1 MRWTVCPTRAGCNN
15 VVASKSALRALV
27 LSWYNYYTKDYFNT
41 YFSDKSGELEIM
53 SELASKER
61 LFYYQLALIWQA
73 VLTPLLQSGND
84 NFQQLKWYYHDQC
97 FTP

>member
-1 MRWTVCPTRAGCNN
+1 MCPTRAGCNN

-41 YFSDKSGELEIM
+41 YFSDKSGKLEIM
-53 SELASKER
+53 SELASEER

-73 VLTPLLQSGND
+73 VLTPLLQSGNSKLMCLTIF
-84 NFQQLKWYYHDQC
+84 NS
-97 FTP
+97 